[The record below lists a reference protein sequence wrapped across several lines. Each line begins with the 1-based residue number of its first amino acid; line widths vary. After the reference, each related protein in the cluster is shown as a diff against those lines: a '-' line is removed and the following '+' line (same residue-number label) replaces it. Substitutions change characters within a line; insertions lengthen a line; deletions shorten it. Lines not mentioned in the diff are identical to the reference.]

1 METDE
6 EIRIFVDGEDIG
18 WVQDLRGDARHRR
31 RQDGVL
37 HPDPDEVI
45 RAGRDSQQWMEGIH
59 RLVRRL
65 MDAQKRVEEKLPRI
79 LSGEIERAT
88 ETPADPAAHGLD
100 SDDVPDAPGLLELV
114 ENLTPA
120 LERTAVTLQEA
131 VTDFTAVSLL
141 LGEYGARAG
150 EQGNDPAAYK
160 ATILKMAEVITEPAR
175 KLERSASNAQ
185 RDIAETDK
193 LIREVK
199 NVLDQTVQSP
209 VLDELRAGF
218 RKALGE
224 VGDID
229 KVAGLMDDLA
239 RQIAGAES
247 ISLILKNAV
256 RPARRAV
263 LMLRD
268 AARMAASWGTVI

>member
-1 METDE
+1 M
-6 EIRIFVDGEDIG
+6 
-18 WVQDLRGDARHRR
+18 
-31 RQDGVL
+31 
-37 HPDPDEVI
+37 
-45 RAGRDSQQWMEGIH
+45 
-59 RLVRRL
+59 
-65 MDAQKRVEEKLPRI
+65 
-79 LSGEIERAT
+79 
-88 ETPADPAAHGLD
+88 
-100 SDDVPDAPGLLELV
+100 
-114 ENLTPA
+114 
-120 LERTAVTLQEA
+120 TLQEA
-131 VTDFTAVSLL
+131 VTDFTAVSVL